1 MSLILAVDDHEQ
13 NIKYLET
20 ILKREKHNFIF
31 AYDGETGLKMAYDY
45 LPDLILLDIMLPG
58 MNGLEVCS
66 KLSSDDKTADI
77 PIILVTARVSAE
89 DTSIGLKAGAHD
101 YVKKP
106 FDRVEI
112 LARIH
117 AALKFREIRKQM
129 IESERLNMFAAT
141 VVTANHKI
149 KQPLTVIK
157 LAISALKRE
166 IGKEELSKEAIS
178 KRIDYIETA
187 VNEVAFILDQLKDI
201 QEPKISDY
209 VKDVKM
215 VNLETSTK
223 LTDSE
228 G

>member
-20 ILKREKHNFIF
+20 ILKREKHDFIY
-31 AYDGETGLKMAYDY
+31 AYDGEAGMKMAYEY

-58 MNGLEVCS
+58 MNGLEVCQH
-66 KLSSDDKTADI
+66 LSSDEKTADI

-106 FDRVEI
+106 FDRIEI
-112 LARIH
+112 IARIH

-157 LAISALKRE
+157 LAVSALKRE
-166 IGKEELSKEAIS
+166 LNKEELSKEAIS
-178 KRIDYIETA
+178 KRIDYIDTA
-187 VNEVAFILDQLKDI
+187 VNDVAFILDQLKEI
-201 QEPKISDY
+201 QEPKMSDY
-209 VKDVKM
+209 IVDVKM
-215 VNLETSTK
+215 VDIDNSPK
-223 LTDSE
+223 LTESE
-228 G
+228 E

>member
-20 ILKREKHNFIF
+20 ILKREKHDFIF
-31 AYDGETGLKMAYDY
+31 AYDGETGMKMAFEY

-58 MNGLEVCS
+58 MNGLEVCQN
-66 KLSSDDKTADI
+66 LSSDEKTADI
-77 PIILVTARVSAE
+77 PIILVTARVTAE
-89 DTSIGLKAGAHD
+89 DTSIGLQAGAHD

-117 AALKFREIRKQM
+117 SALKFREIRKQM
-129 IESERLNMFAAT
+129 IESEILNMFAAT

-157 LAISALKRE
+157 LAVSALKRE
-166 IGKEELSKEAIS
+166 ISKPELSKEAIT

-187 VNEVAFILDQLKDI
+187 VNDVAFILDQLKEI
-201 QEPKISDY
+201 QEPKMSDY

-215 VNLETSTK
+215 VDIESSTK
-223 LTDSE
+223 LSDPE
-228 G
+228 L

>member
-20 ILKREKHNFIF
+20 ILKREKHDFIF
-31 AYDGETGLKMAYDY
+31 AYDGESGMKMAYEY

-58 MNGLEVCS
+58 MNGLEVCQQ
-66 KLSSDDKTADI
+66 LSSDEKTADI

-106 FDRVEI
+106 FDRIEI
-112 LARIH
+112 IARIH

-157 LAISALKRE
+157 LAVSALKRE
-166 IGKEELSKEAIS
+166 LNKDELSKDAIG
-178 KRIDYIETA
+178 KRIDYIDTA
-187 VNEVAFILDQLKDI
+187 VNDVALILDQLKEI
-201 QEPKISDY
+201 QEPKMSDY
-209 VKDVKM
+209 IQDVKM
-215 VNLETSTK
+215 VDIDNSPK
-223 LTDSE
+223 LTE
-228 G
+228 TEE

>member
-20 ILKREKHNFIF
+20 ILKRENHQFLYAF
-31 AYDGETGLKMAYDY
+31 DGETGMKMAYEY

-58 MNGLEVCS
+58 MNGLEVCEALT
-66 KLSSDDKTADI
+66 KDDKTANI
-77 PIILVTARVSAE
+77 PIILVTARVTAE

-112 LARIH
+112 LARINS
-117 AALKFREIRKQM
+117 ALRFSEIRKQM
-129 IESERLNMFAAT
+129 IESERLGMFAAT

-157 LAISALKRE
+157 LAVSALKRE
-166 IGKEELSKEAIS
+166 VSKPDLNKEAVA

-187 VNEVAFILDQLKDI
+187 VNEVASILDQLKEI
-201 QEPKISDY
+201 QAPRMSDY
-209 VKDVKM
+209 LKDIKM
-215 VNLETSTK
+215 VDLDSSPK
-223 LTDSE
+223 LTGTGE
-228 G
+228 